1 MVIVSLYY
9 LFVDEEVKT
18 ILFTFKVT
26 FKQNYFTSVVNS
38 ISENWRKVRRKINY
52 PHLTS
57 VDTSLKSSLYM
68 LI

>member
-26 FKQNYFTSVVNS
+26 FKQKLFHFS
-38 ISENWRKVRRKINY
+38 R
-52 PHLTS
+52 
-57 VDTSLKSSLYM
+57 
-68 LI
+68 